1 MGYTTKDIAVIFEP
15 KRVSLAALPNFV
27 QFASKARAQVPYE
40 ATIRINAFAVEWT
53 PGKFYNFN
61 GDVVDFPDVNTRI
74 SGPIDVSA
82 YQGDPYHIF
91 GYCPGIAYCVGFNAA
106 GAKVLTLQLDG
117 VNPVAANF
125 PADITTLYLTNVFT
139 PTTTP
144 TLTLDDSGVDLLSRE
159 WAAATV
165 LNIVEPSGAV
175 HSFHGTEDRA
185 LVGGSTYFVA
195 GDPSD
200 TAENLRQALLA
211 DPWVEANFDVKIPFV
226 WDGENLHNGRTLA
239 LVSNGYGA
247 EFNIQL
253 LAPGNAGNTAYTIV
267 LVHGTSQN
275 GDSISGE
282 ATTAEISLDVYVD
295 APIFLGADDKPTSAA
310 MLGTFAVSLSKT
322 YSGDTLWFDLN
333 SPFSKYGA
341 YNLPPD
347 VPGWFN
353 TGTLRV
359 FRFVARVAAVNNFA
373 FYQSNALYVLRGY
386 GAASDPIDL
395 EDYVYD
401 VEKIKLLTNKPRTIY
416 VRGQREYLN
425 FMFSDEDH
433 GKPYAPDWT
442 VKVVYRAYSTTDK
455 FLGEGFSDQIKRSDL
470 NMVNTC
476 ILRIDDVLDQFPTA
490 GIVRVALARGNAI
503 ISSDL
508 EYTIRPAA
516 LHTLNQFSFLNRLGG
531 WDSFNF
537 DASASEDI
545 KVTFD
550 TFSKTVTPGYVKG
563 EGVETVYASDL
574 DAVQTV
580 VGAPVTDEVA
590 EWLKELAASTVVLD
604 SDGKQII
611 KTEFTAT
618 LAEGATNMQVPT
630 MKWRPSETYN
640 NE

>member
-40 ATIRINAFAVEWT
+40 AAIKINLQPAVWT
-53 PGKFYNFN
+53 GNSY
-61 GDVVDFPDVNTRI
+61 
-74 SGPIDVSA
+74 
-82 YQGDPYHIF
+82 Y
-91 GYCPGIAYCVGFNAA
+91 NAA
-106 GAKVLTLQLDG
+106 GLLQVSANANDKTTIIDISSNAGDNFSATLYTTAPGYLVIKSAGGAVLLSTQVLLTTYSGVIPAGAATMLVSNGFTLQSTPSVLIEGIEQLNKDWPALTELVLT
-117 VNPVAANF
+117 
-125 PADITTLYLTNVFT
+125 
-139 PTTTP
+139 
-144 TLTLDDSGVDLLSRE
+144 
-159 WAAATV
+159 
-165 LNIVEPSGAV
+165 EPSGAI
-175 HSFHGTEDRA
+175 HLFTGTTAMEN
-185 LVGGSTYFVA
+185 VGGAIYYVA
-195 GDPSD
+195 QDKTD

-211 DPWVEANFDVKIPFV
+211 DPWVQANFDIAVPAV
-226 WDGENLHNGRTLA
+226 WDGANLHNGDTLNI
-239 LVSNGYGA
+239 VSNGYGA

-253 LAPGNAGNTAYTIV
+253 SAPGNAGNTAYTIT

-347 VPGWFN
+347 APGWFN

-425 FMFSDEDH
+425 FMFSDEDR
-433 GKPYAPDWT
+433 GKPYVPDWT

-490 GIVRVALARGNAI
+490 GIIRVALARGNAI

-537 DASASEDI
+537 DAAASEDI

-574 DAVQTV
+574 DATQTV
-580 VGAPVTDEVA
+580 VGAPITDEVA